1 MRRCEGARG
10 RSAASCHSS
19 MKQAEVVLEHAR
31 EGLEAMVRGHF
42 ERFAPLVLA
51 HLEQAPDIEVEF
63 ETIRKTLPQ
72 RMRRGEVERREFLE
86 S

>member
-1 MRRCEGARG
+1 M
-10 RSAASCHSS
+10 
-19 MKQAEVVLEHAR
+19 LEHAR

-51 HLEQAPDIEVEF
+51 HLEQAPDIEVEI

>member
-1 MRRCEGARG
+1 
-10 RSAASCHSS
+10 
-19 MKQAEVVLEHAR
+19 
-31 EGLEAMVRGHF
+31 MVRGHF

-51 HLEQAPDIEVEF
+51 HLEQAPDIEVEI